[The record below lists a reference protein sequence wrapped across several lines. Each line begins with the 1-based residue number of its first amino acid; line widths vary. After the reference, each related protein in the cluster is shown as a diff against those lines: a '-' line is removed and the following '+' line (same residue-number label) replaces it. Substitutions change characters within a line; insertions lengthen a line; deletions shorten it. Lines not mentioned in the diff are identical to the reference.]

1 VIDYTEN
8 SNGDLFIEFLTDI
21 NFAILNGRIGVN
33 DFTYISPQGRS
44 VVDYICVLYEQFE
57 YISDFSVIKML
68 DLINSVNFNPISI
81 PDHSLLTCEIKL
93 PEKKRIKCD
102 VSRNENVENINRKH
116 KLNDIPDNFLS
127 DTELLDSLQDTIN
140 RIENALNVNN
150 SVQSAYD
157 EFCVLVKDEMDNK
170 LPIRSNSWNRNKRA
184 KSMYKPYWNSTL
196 QKQWDKVY
204 ASEKKWIKSHGS
216 NAQKKNL
223 KEKYCSERKCFD
235 KLNRTY
241 KRRYVVSEQEKL
253 QDKLISSNQRDFW
266 KSIGKL
272 GIANERKETIP
283 WSVLDD
289 DGNLRTEKASVLE
302 RWKSDF
308 ENLLN

>member
-1 VIDYTEN
+1 MIDYTKN
-8 SNGDLFIEFLTDI
+8 LNGDLFIEFLTDI
-21 NFAILNGRIGVN
+21 YFGMLNGRIGVN
-33 DFTYISPQGRS
+33 DFTYISPRGRS
-44 VVDYICVLYEQFE
+44 VVDYICVPYEQFE

-68 DLINSVNFNPISI
+68 DLINSINFNPISI
-81 PDHSLLTCEIKL
+81 PDHSILTCEIKL
-93 PEKKRIKCD
+93 PEKMKKCD

-140 RIENALNVNN
+140 RIENALNLNI

-170 LPIRSNSWNRNKRA
+170 LPIRSNSLNRNKRG
-184 KSMYKPYWNSTL
+184 KSMYKPYWNPTP

-204 ASEKKWIKSHGS
+204 ESEKKWIKSHGS
-216 NAQKKNL
+216 DAQRKNL
-223 KEKYCSERKCFD
+223 KENYCSETERKCFD

-253 QDKLISSNQRDFW
+253 HEKRISTNQRDFW
-266 KSIGKL
+266 KSIGKI

-283 WSVLDD
+283 W
-289 DGNLRTEKASVLE
+289 
-302 RWKSDF
+302 
-308 ENLLN
+308 